1 MQAAHVRSPARCK
14 QDSPRGLTS
23 ERGTEMPSSKAPAGS
38 IPHPA
43 SHPGHRARPRRIPV
57 IPRERRVQGS
67 PIQRCLQAAS
77 PCSTVRSAA
86 SSPAAVV
93 LQPAGEAPEPCL
105 SPWGGAEGLHGPTLP
120 AAAPPGP
127 DARSSG
133 RDKSSVSQMRQRS
146 CETSRT
152 ICTVFSGN
160 PLSFPYSCCSKKL
173 LHDIPSRA
181 AQAITELGKRR
192 QNPEDALAAH
202 STRLMVYP
210 PTDLHHSSS
219 AAPEDE

>member
-1 MQAAHVRSPARCK
+1 
-14 QDSPRGLTS
+14 
-23 ERGTEMPSSKAPAGS
+23 MPSLKVPSLKAQAGS
-38 IPHPA
+38 ILHCIPGTERTHGASQSYPQGALCPRQPNPEVSVHPA
-43 SHPGHRARPRRIPV
+43 LALRFVALLPALLPWSF
-57 IPRERRVQGS
+57 
-67 PIQRCLQAAS
+67 QA
-77 PCSTVRSAA
+77 
-86 SSPAAVV
+86 
-93 LQPAGEAPEPCL
+93 AGEAPEPCL
-105 SPWGGAEGLHGPTLP
+105 SPQGGAEGLRGPTLP

-127 DARSSG
+127 AARSSG
-133 RDKSSVSQMRQRS
+133 RDKSSVSPMRQRS

-192 QNPEDALAAH
+192 QNPEDALTAH